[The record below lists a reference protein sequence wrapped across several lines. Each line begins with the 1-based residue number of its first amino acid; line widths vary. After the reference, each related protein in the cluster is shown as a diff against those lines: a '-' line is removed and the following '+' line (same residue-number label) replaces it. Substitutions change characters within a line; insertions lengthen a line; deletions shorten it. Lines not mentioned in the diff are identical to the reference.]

1 MINPFDVRR
10 GSGKTWLDDLNK
22 AFMPCYPTTDGK
34 AFDFP
39 TLQWYHNGVAWCL
52 KNKLMTN
59 HKDGTFGVSETASR
73 ATITEIL
80 WRLAGSPQAEEGGGF
95 ADVAADAWY
104 AETAVM
110 ITRFHVAME
119 RSQKES
125 LCRFPDEAGGWRT
138 IMFTTSHFFWMGITV
153 LVIPITSFLLAM
165 VLMLLYHMP
174 FLLKN
179 RGRDDVRTA
188 SVRR

>member
-52 KNKLMTN
+52 KNKLMT
-59 HKDGTFGVSETASR
+59 
-73 ATITEIL
+73 
-80 WRLAGSPQAEEGGGF
+80 SPQAEEGGGF

-110 ITRFHVAME
+110 ITRFHAAME
-119 RSQKES
+119 EQ
-125 LCRFPDEAGGWRT
+125 PA
-138 IMFTTSHFFWMGITV
+138 
-153 LVIPITSFLLAM
+153 A
-165 VLMLLYHMP
+165 
-174 FLLKN
+174 
-179 RGRDDVRTA
+179 
-188 SVRR
+188 